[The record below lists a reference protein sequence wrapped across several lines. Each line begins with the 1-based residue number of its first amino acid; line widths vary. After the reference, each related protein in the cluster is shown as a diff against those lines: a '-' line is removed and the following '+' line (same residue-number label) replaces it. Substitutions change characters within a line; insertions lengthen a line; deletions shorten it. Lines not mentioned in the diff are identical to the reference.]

1 MAVFTGIINVLLV
14 LNAIILIVSVLMQEG
29 SRQGLGVI
37 AGGAETF
44 FGKSKGRSYEG
55 KLEWITKIG
64 VTTFIIFAILMT
76 AMNARQGISNV
87 APLDLTNAPKVSDI
101 LDQKKQLQGDGQP
114 TDLPVEET
122 AVTEEAAPTETTA
135 TEDAAT
141 ESSASE
147 AAVAPE
153 ATTVPVAEEAPAAE
167 TVPASEEPVTEAE
180 AEPAA

>member
-1 MAVFTGIINVLLV
+1 MQVFLGIVNVLLV

-64 VTTFIIFAILMT
+64 VTTFIILAILMT

-87 APLDLTNAPKVSDI
+87 APVDLTDAPKVSDI
-101 LDQKKQLQGDGQP
+101 LDQKKQLQGDGQS
-114 TDLPVEET
+114 TELPVEEAAVADEAAEG
-122 AVTEEAAPTETTA
+122 AVTAE
-135 TEDAAT
+135 
-141 ESSASE
+141 E
-147 AAVAPE
+147 AAVADEVAPE
-153 ATTVPVAEEAPAAE
+153 AATEAAPVVEEVPVTEVPVAEEAP
-167 TVPASEEPVTEAE
+167 V
-180 AEPAA
+180 EPAA